1 MDLSTLFPNNTT
13 CLLPADNENARTQT
27 WRIINVPY
35 RSLNHLRIWLTEQ
48 LYSTAIDWVQI
59 FINTSRLHDE
69 YLAHRLGLVTLVFD
83 PLLLDDIVPPE
94 GGSLGPQLCSDRTCL
109 VFDLNVWNVG
119 PGVKDVY
126 ARDLVW
132 VPLGDQA
139 QRFTQPPRPLHDRV
153 LIARLFPGEEIQLRC
168 YAVRGTPKQHAKWS
182 STNVHFRLIPTNRG
196 QPSQVAVPLA
206 PVTVPPLLSQLSG
219 QATGFMNEVGG
230 GNLPCLPCQQLPIN
244 VTMQPGFQCYH
255 FTVELIGGLSFANIG
270 AQLRTRFNWPDQ
282 VNPQLQERY
291 VFE

>member
-1 MDLSTLFPNNTT
+1 MDLSALFPNNTT
-13 CLLPADNENARTQT
+13 CLLSADNEKSRSQT
-27 WRIINVPY
+27 WRIVNVPY

-48 LYSTAIDWVQI
+48 LYSTAIDWI
-59 FINTSRLHDE
+59 EISINTSRFHDE
-69 YLAHRLGLVTLVFD
+69 YLAHRLGLVPLVFD
-83 PLLLDDIVPPE
+83 PLLLDDIVSPE

-139 QRFTQPPRPLHDRV
+139 RRFTQPPRPLHDRV

-182 STNVHFRLIPTNRG
+182 STHVHFRFVSLTPTKRG
-196 QPSQVAVPLA
+196 QLNQVAVQ
-206 PVTVPPLLSQLSG
+206 PLLSQLSG
-219 QATGFMNEVGG
+219 QASGFMNEV
-230 GNLPCLPCQQLPIN
+230 PCLPCQQLPIN

-255 FTVELIGGLSFANIG
+255 FTVELIGGLSFENIG
-270 AQLRTRFNWPDQ
+270 AQLRTRFSWPDQ
-282 VNPQLQERY
+282 INPQLQEKY